1 MAQDISNQAVL
12 ELINKPAFC
21 VKDGIVFQANE
32 QARQRSIHPGDSVS
46 QWITQ
51 DPAAYENFT
60 EGCLFL
66 PLQIHSL
73 PYYASVTSLNGLHL
87 FLLERENAKSLQTL
101 ALTAQQLRQSLSDL
115 YALADSLKDQNEAA
129 HMRQNLAQMHRNLCN
144 MADVARL
151 DNPSPLQAEPTN
163 LTAFFAEVVE
173 KNQVLLSKAG
183 YTLEYTAL
191 PEIVI
196 GMADRELL
204 ERSIFNLVSNAA
216 KFSPKNSTLKATL
229 VHSGKNL
236 RFTIQDPGDGI
247 RPEIL
252 QQVFCRYLREPAIE
266 DGRHGI
272 GLGLSLVCMA
282 AAKHE
287 GTVLIDQP
295 KSGGTR
301 VTMTLKVLPCPDQI
315 LRGPLQV
322 FRYDYAG
329 GHDHGLLELSN
340 ILPAELYK

>member
-1 MAQDISNQAVL
+1 MEQDISNQAVL
-12 ELINKPAFC
+12 ELIDKPAFC

-32 QARQRSIHPGDSVS
+32 QARQRSILLGDSIA
-46 QWITQ
+46 QWIAH
-51 DPAAYENFT
+51 DPDPYNKFT

-66 PLQIHSL
+66 TLKVNSL
-73 PYYASVTSLNGLHL
+73 PYYASVTSMNGFHL
-87 FLLERENAKSLQTL
+87 FLLERNSDRSLQTMAL
-101 ALTAQQLRQSLSDL
+101 AAQQLRQGLSGL
-115 YALADSLKDQNEAA
+115 YSLADSLKDQNEAA

-144 MADVARL
+144 MADIGRL
-151 DNPSPLQAEPTN
+151 DNRGALQAEPTN

-173 KNQVLLSKAG
+173 KNQVLLKKAG

-196 GMADRELL
+196 GMAERELL
-204 ERSIFNLVSNAA
+204 ERAVYNLVSNAA
-216 KFSPKNSTLKATL
+216 MFSPANSVLKATL
-229 VHSGKNL
+229 VRSGKNL

-266 DGRHGI
+266 DGRHGM

-282 AAKHE
+282 ATKHE

-295 KSGGTR
+295 KEGGTR
-301 VTMTLKVLPCPDQI
+301 VTMTIKVLPCPDQMV
-315 LRGPLQV
+315 RSPLQV
-322 FRYDYAG
+322 FHYDYAG
-329 GHDHGLLELSN
+329 GHDHGLLELSD
-340 ILPAELYK
+340 ILPAKLYK